1 MNESTRDA
9 KEKILSLSNTV
20 PTLPLSKYK
29 SERVGYLREEVS
41 IPTPMPS
48 RVPRPR
54 PTPRYPHIN
63 QVR

>member
-9 KEKILSLSNTV
+9 KEKILSLSNTA

-54 PTPRYPHIN
+54 PPPVIPTLTK
-63 QVR
+63 